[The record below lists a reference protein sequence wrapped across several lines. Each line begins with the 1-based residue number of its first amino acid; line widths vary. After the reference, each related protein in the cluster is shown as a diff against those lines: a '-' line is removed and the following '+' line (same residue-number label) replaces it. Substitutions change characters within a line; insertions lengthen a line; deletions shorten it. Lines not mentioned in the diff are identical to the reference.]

1 MRHPFV
7 RAAAALLLY
16 AAACAMLGAS
26 PRPLRD
32 GEAGPAVTAENTSVS
47 TYPAESGVTESV
59 GSGTDSSTAETMP
72 ADLPAN
78 LDSLCIGRLSIPDC
92 GIDVSLYDASDLTDE
107 ERQAVT
113 DLDGAAVWIDES
125 DASEC
130 KQPLIA
136 DHNFQGFSRL
146 AMAVTNQS
154 VATLT
159 RKDGTVSTYQAVR
172 STEGQNLGCRLVDSS
187 GNNLYDE
194 NLDGFATYTCLE
206 DYQHVLI
213 VEWAPER
220 QKQA

>member
-7 RAAAALLLY
+7 RAAAALLLS

-130 KQPLIA
+130 KQPLGNGC
-136 DHNFQGFSRL
+136 DKS
-146 AMAVTNQS
+146 
-154 VATLT
+154 
-159 RKDGTVSTYQAVR
+159 VR
-172 STEGQNLGCRLVDSS
+172 SHPDPEGRYGQHIS
-187 GNNLYDE
+187 GR
-194 NLDGFATYTCLE
+194 A
-206 DYQHVLI
+206 QHGGAESGL
-213 VEWAPER
+213 PSGR
-220 QKQA
+220 QQRQ